1 MRFSSH
7 SSALTRALTAA
18 SLGAVLALPAVAC
31 GQDTTSRNEG
41 VSLRLGYDPYT
52 KPGVLVTAIGGV
64 GGDSIRAI
72 VQRDL
77 DYGDRVTVLPAGGEV
92 VTSGAAR
99 VNYPLLA
106 KIGAAAV
113 VQSSVVPGGL
123 RVVLHD
129 VGGKRV
135 IQRRTFRLPATRDTP
150 AWRLAV
156 HDVADEIERWITGTR
171 GVAATRIL
179 YVKDGKVR
187 VVDSDGE
194 NDRAVTTTGT
204 TLSPTWHPNGR
215 TIAYSVFGE
224 RGTQVMVRD
233 LSSPTARRVTEAGA
247 ALNITP
253 AFSPDGSL
261 LVYSHGEEEG
271 SDLFATTLEGGLGR
285 RVTVGRGTD
294 NVSPSFSPDG
304 RRIAFTSGRSGHPEV
319 YITDVDG
326 TNAELLTDFDFGDQS
341 YRSNPDWSPDGRM
354 IAFQSQVSGQGF
366 QVMTI
371 NLRDRSIKQHT
382 SEGSNED
389 PSWAPDARHLVFTS
403 TRSTGRQLY
412 VLDTESGRLRQL
424 TRGGGARA
432 GAWSPPLVRSVTASA
447 TAAAGRDAQPE

>member
-1 MRFSSH
+1 MSFSSPRRGL
-7 SSALTRALTAA
+7 AMTLTAA
-18 SLGAVLALPAVAC
+18 SLVAFLARPSVAAA
-31 GQDTTSRNEG
+31 QDTTSRNEG

-52 KPGVLVTAIGGV
+52 KPGVLVTPIGGAA
-64 GGDSIRAI
+64 GDSIRAI

-77 DYGDRVTVLPAGGEV
+77 DFGDRVTVLPAGGEV

-99 VNYPLLA
+99 VNYALLA

-113 VQSSVVPGGL
+113 VQSTIVPGGL

-135 IQRRTFRLPATRDTP
+135 LQRRQFTLPASRDTP

-156 HDVADEIERWITGTR
+156 HDVADEVEGWITGTR

-179 YVKDGKVR
+179 YVRDAKVR
-187 VVDSDGE
+187 IVDSDGE
-194 NDRAVTTTGT
+194 NDRPVTTTGSA
-204 TLSPTWHPNGR
+204 LSPTWHPNGR
-215 TIAYSVFGE
+215 TIAYSVFGD
-224 RGTQVMVRD
+224 RGTQVMTRD
-233 LSSPTARRVTEAGA
+233 LNSPTARRITEAGA

-253 AFSPDGSL
+253 TFSPDGAM

-271 SDLFATTLEGGLGR
+271 SDLFATTLTGGLGR

-304 RRIAFTSGRSGHPEV
+304 RRVAFTSGRSGHPEV

-371 NLRDRSIKQHT
+371 NLRDRSVKQHT

-403 TRSTGRQLY
+403 TRSTVRQLY
-412 VLDTESGRLRQL
+412 VLDTESGRVRQL
-424 TRGGGARA
+424 TRGGGARSA
-432 GAWSPPLVRSVTASA
+432 AWSPPLVRSASTSA
-447 TAAAGRDAQPE
+447 TTAARRDARP

>member
-1 MRFSSH
+1 MRPLLRRSR
-7 SSALTRALTAA
+7 LLRAGA
-18 SLGAVLALPAVAC
+18 SLGVLLALPALARA
-31 GQDTTSRNEG
+31 QDSTAREG

-52 KPGVLVTAIGGV
+52 KPGVLVSPVAGG
-64 GGDSIRAI
+64 GGDSVRAI
-72 VQRDL
+72 LQRDL
-77 DYGDRVTVLPAGGEV
+77 DFGDRVTVLPAGGEV
-92 VTSGAAR
+92 VTSSAGR
-99 VNYPLLA
+99 VNYALLA

-113 VQSSVVPGGL
+113 VQSALVPGGL
-123 RVVLHD
+123 RVTLHD

-135 IQRRTFRLPATRDTP
+135 LQRRLFALPAARNTP
-150 AWRLAV
+150 GWRLAV
-156 HDVADEIERWITGTR
+156 HDVADEVERWITGTR

-187 VVDSDGE
+187 VIDSDGE

-204 TLSPTWHPNGR
+204 ALSPTWHPNGR

-233 LSSPTARRVTEAGA
+233 LNSAAPRRVTEAGA
-247 ALNITP
+247 SLNITP
-253 AFSPDGSL
+253 SFSPDGAL

-285 RVTVGRGTD
+285 RVTVGRGSD

-389 PSWAPDARHLVFTS
+389 PSWAPDARHLAFTS
-403 TRSTGRQLY
+403 TRSGVKQLF
-412 VLDTESGRLRQL
+412 VLDTESGRMRQL
-424 TRGGGARA
+424 TREGGARS
-432 GAWSPPLVRSVTASA
+432 GAWSPSLVRAGAPSGATSA
-447 TAAAGRDAQPE
+447 RRDARPE